1 MTMDQHIINTRS
13 HFSRVRLVGLIALLG
28 FLASCS
34 TSVQVEGE
42 VPKLLIPAID
52 RSVLFVKPPSLD
64 YTHNETLPRGGD
76 WSIALGP
83 MNDVFFRELLDSMFV
98 SVAQTRVETDG
109 LVGAGKQGLLA
120 DVDGQIRIDLVEYGF
135 LTPQISGLNFFSA
148 STKFRIELGGTDGQ
162 TLGVW
167 QVVGYGKAEAG
178 TFQAADAVNSATV
191 LAIRDA
197 GARIAIELPR
207 QSFFQTWLEATR

>member
-1 MTMDQHIINTRS
+1 MKVNWFTISAQNFLNGFRAAAIIL
-13 HFSRVRLVGLIALLG
+13 FLG
-28 FLASCS
+28 GVSSCS

-42 VPKLLIPAID
+42 VPKLLVPAID
-52 RSVLFVKPPSLD
+52 RSVLFLKPRSLQ
-64 YTHNETLPRGGD
+64 YTHEEKLPRGGD

-83 MNDVFFRELLDSMFV
+83 MNEAFFNELLDSMFV
-98 SVAQTRVETDG
+98 SVASMEVESDG
-109 LVGAGKQGLLA
+109 LISGNPKEPRTRE
-120 DVDGQIRIDLVEYGF
+120 DGQIRIDLVEYGF

-148 STKFRIELGGTDGQ
+148 STKFRIEIGDADGQ
-162 TLGVW
+162 SLGVW

-178 TFQAADAVNSATV
+178 TFQAAEAVNSATV

-207 QSFFQTWLEATR
+207 QGFFQDWLESTR

>member
-64 YTHNETLPRGGD
+64 YTHDETLPG
-76 WSIALGP
+76 
-83 MNDVFFRELLDSMFV
+83 SM
-98 SVAQTRVETDG
+98 G
-109 LVGAGKQGLLA
+109 H
-120 DVDGQIRIDLVEYGF
+120 
-135 LTPQISGLNFFSA
+135 
-148 STKFRIELGGTDGQ
+148 
-162 TLGVW
+162 W
-167 QVVGYGKAEAG
+167 QVALC
-178 TFQAADAVNSATV
+178 QWPSMNS
-191 LAIRDA
+191 
-197 GARIAIELPR
+197 
-207 QSFFQTWLEATR
+207 

>member
-1 MTMDQHIINTRS
+1 M
-13 HFSRVRLVGLIALLG
+13 GLIALLG

-64 YTHNETLPRGGD
+64 YTHDETLPRGGA

-83 MNDVFFRELLDSMFV
+83 MNDAFFRELLDSMFV

-109 LVGAGKQGLLA
+109 LIGAGEQLLFP
-120 DVDGQIRIDLVEYGF
+120 DVDGQVRIDLVEYGF

-148 STKFRIELGGTDGQ
+148 STKFRIELGSADGQ

-197 GARIAIELPR
+197 GARIAIELPG
-207 QSFFQTWLEATR
+207 QAFFQAWLEATR

>member
-1 MTMDQHIINTRS
+1 
-13 HFSRVRLVGLIALLG
+13 
-28 FLASCS
+28 
-34 TSVQVEGE
+34 
-42 VPKLLIPAID
+42 
-52 RSVLFVKPPSLD
+52 
-64 YTHNETLPRGGD
+64 
-76 WSIALGP
+76 
-83 MNDVFFRELLDSMFV
+83 MNDAFFRELLVSMFV

-109 LVGAGKQGLLA
+109 LIGAGEQRLFPG
-120 DVDGQIRIDLVEYGF
+120 VDGQVRIDLVEYGF

-148 STKFRIELGGTDGQ
+148 STKFRIELGSADGQ

-207 QSFFQTWLEATR
+207 QSFFQAWLEASR

>member
-1 MTMDQHIINTRS
+1 MTKDQHIINTRS
-13 HFSRVRLVGLIALLG
+13 LSSRLRLVGLIALLG

-34 TSVQVEGE
+34 TSVQVDGE

-76 WSIALGP
+76 WSIVLGP

>member
-1 MTMDQHIINTRS
+1 MTMDRHIINTRS
-13 HFSRVRLVGLIALLG
+13 LFSRLRLVGLIVQLG

-42 VPKLLIPAID
+42 MPKLLIPAID

-64 YTHNETLPRGGD
+64 YTHDETLPRGGD

-83 MNDVFFRELLDSMFV
+83 INDTFLRELLDSMFV
-98 SVAQTRVETDG
+98 NVTQARFEGDG
-109 LVGAGKQGLLA
+109 LIGDGSLGLFS

-135 LTPQISGLNFFSA
+135 LTPKISGLNFFSA
-148 STKFRIELGGTDGQ
+148 STKFRIELGSADGQ
-162 TLGVW
+162 SLGVW

-207 QSFFQTWLEATR
+207 QSFFQAWLEASR

>member
-1 MTMDQHIINTRS
+1 MTMNQHTINKRS
-13 HFSRVRLVGLIALLG
+13 LFSKVRFVGVIALLG
-28 FLASCS
+28 VLASCS

-52 RSVLFVKPPSLD
+52 RSVLFVKPASLD
-64 YTHNETLPRGGD
+64 YTHDETLPRGGD

-83 MNDVFFRELLDSMFV
+83 MNDAFFRELLDSMFV

-109 LVGAGKQGLLA
+109 LVGAGGQALFP
-120 DVDGQIRIDLVEYGF
+120 DVDGQVRIDLVEYGF

-148 STKFRIELGGTDGQ
+148 STKFRIELGSADGQ

-207 QSFFQTWLEATR
+207 QSFFQAWLEATR